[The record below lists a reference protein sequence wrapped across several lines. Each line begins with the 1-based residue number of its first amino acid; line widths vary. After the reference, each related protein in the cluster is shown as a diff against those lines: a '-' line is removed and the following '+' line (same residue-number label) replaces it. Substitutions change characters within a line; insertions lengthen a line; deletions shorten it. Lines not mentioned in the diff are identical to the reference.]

1 MSAISDSELFSTQW
15 KCTTH
20 NRIVDAFKYYDNN
33 TLTKM
38 YNLEL
43 GDPITKDSL
52 EEFLQFLP
60 ETVDL
65 FMYKIIQ
72 TRFEVDKNTGDWHD
86 KSLEKLGYE
95 HQEVTYNKIKKL
107 IVEKYEP
114 VGTSYLLNLLK
125 NMSHK
130 FSQHDSRWEPAQ
142 KVANELAKFNLKF
155 QDPTKIDNKYI
166 KSLRLYSAY

>member
-20 NRIVDAFKYYDNN
+20 NRIVDTFKYYDNN

-43 GDPITKDSL
+43 GDPITEDSL

-60 ETVDL
+60 ETVKL
-65 FMYKIIQ
+65 FVYKIIE
-72 TRFEVDKNTGDWHD
+72 TRFEVDKITADWHD

-107 IVEKYEP
+107 LVEKLEP
-114 VGTSYLLNLLK
+114 VLKPYLLELIK
-125 NMSHK
+125 NMRLWK
-130 FSQHDSRWEPAQ
+130 ENDRRWKPAQ
-142 KVANELAKFNLKF
+142 KIANELAKLNMKF
-155 QDPTKIDNKYI
+155 EDPTKIDNKYI
-166 KSLRLYSAY
+166 KSLKVYSAY